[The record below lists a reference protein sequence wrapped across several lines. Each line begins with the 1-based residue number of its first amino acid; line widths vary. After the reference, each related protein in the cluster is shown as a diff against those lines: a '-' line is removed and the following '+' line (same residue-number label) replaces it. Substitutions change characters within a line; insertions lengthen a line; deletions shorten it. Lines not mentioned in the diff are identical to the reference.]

1 MATVILE
8 HSDIARSNRL
18 AAVLRDYGH
27 RLEILRVHR
36 GDPVPTDLDGV
47 DALICC
53 GGAVAPDD
61 DTPEWIEP
69 EMALVRAVNDEARPL
84 LGICFGSQLL
94 ARALGGT
101 VARMEGG
108 IECGWNEIAL
118 TPAGREDPL
127 FAGQPWRF
135 RQPCWHRYHVE
146 EAPPGARIL
155 AGNDRSSVQAWGL
168 GLRTYGVQYH
178 PEAYVETVESWADD
192 EPEALAEAGL
202 TRETLRRQHAEHAE
216 TGARLAR
223 RFFEALAL
231 VVMPVDR
238 RYAGIA
244 KDMHH

>member
-1 MATVILE
+1 MPTVILE
-8 HSDIARSNRL
+8 HSDLARSNRL

-27 RLEILRVHR
+27 RLEIRRLHR

-47 DALICC
+47 DALISA
-53 GGAVAPDD
+53 GGAVSPDD
-61 DTPEWIEP
+61 DTPPW
-69 EMALVRAVNDEARPL
+69 MAAELELMRAVNDAARPL
-84 LGICFGSQLL
+84 FGICLGCQLL
-94 ARALGGT
+94 ARALGGK
-101 VARMEGG
+101 VGRMEGG

-135 RQPCWHRYHVE
+135 RQPTWHRFHVE
-146 EAPPGARIL
+146 EVPPGARIL
-155 AGNDRSSVQAWGL
+155 AANDRSPVQAWGL
-168 GLRTYGVQYH
+168 GLRTYAVQYH

-192 EPEALAEAGL
+192 EPDALAEAGI

-216 TGARLAR
+216 TAARLAQ

-244 KDMHH
+244 KDLHH